1 MIQDDRNYDSSKIR
15 NGLMITVIL
24 MMPIIFLCSIDFSVL
39 WNYFSWLNQTLA
51 CLVLW
56 TATVFIISYRK
67 KVKYA
72 LITALPAVFMTMVVS
87 SFILH
92 SNLGLRL
99 DYATSIV
106 TGLIITIAITLLFVK
121 YFIVDKR
128 AYAID

>member
-1 MIQDDRNYDSSKIR
+1 
-15 NGLMITVIL
+15 
-24 MMPIIFLCSIDFSVL
+24 
-39 WNYFSWLNQTLA
+39 
-51 CLVLW
+51 
-56 TATVFIISYRK
+56 
-67 KVKYA
+67 
-72 LITALPAVFMTMVVS
+72 MTMVVS

-99 DYATSIV
+99 DYTTSIV

>member
-39 WNYFSWLNQTLA
+39 W
-51 CLVLW
+51 

-67 KVKYA
+67 KAKYA